1 MKNQQSGFTLVEIAI
16 VLVIIG
22 LLLGGVLKG
31 QELINSAKV
40 KNLASDFRTIPTYIY
55 GYQDKFKALPGDD
68 SAVATHIPACV
79 SPCQAGGGNGV
90 ITGLW
95 DSTTVTDETWQFWAH
110 VRMANLAAGPTT
122 WTVAADS
129 DPYSP
134 KNAVGGRLGIS
145 SMSTGQVYISG
156 MTGTYQVCSKGI
168 LGKLAK
174 QLDIQMDDGNEV
186 TGSMR
191 AVPDGSAV
199 GTAATAITAALEG
212 NNYNVCLAF

>member
-1 MKNQQSGFTLVEIAI
+1 MRNQQSGFTLVEIAI

-22 LLLGGVLKG
+22 LVLGGVLKG

-68 SAVATHIPACV
+68 SAVVTHLPACV
-79 SPCQAGGGNGV
+79 SPCQAGGGNGS
-90 ITGLW
+90 ITGNW
-95 DSTTVTDETWQFWAH
+95 DSVTATDETWQFWAH

-122 WTVAADS
+122 WAAAADT

-145 SMSTGQVYISG
+145 SMGTGQVLITG
-156 MTGTYQVCSKGI
+156 PVTPMTGTYQVCSKGI
-168 LGKLAK
+168 QGKLAK
-174 QLDIQMDDGNEV
+174 QLDVQMDDGNEI

-191 AVPDGSAV
+191 SVPDGSPI
-199 GTAATAITAALEG
+199 GTPAATITAALEG
-212 NNYNVCLAF
+212 NNYT

>member
-1 MKNQQSGFTLVEIAI
+1 MRNQQSGFTLVEIAI

-22 LLLGGVLKG
+22 LVLGGVLKG

-68 SAVATHIPACV
+68 LAAATHIPACV
-79 SPCQAGGGNGV
+79 TPCAAGSGNGV
-90 ITGLW
+90 IGGLW
-95 DSTTVTDETWQFWAH
+95 DSITATDETWQFWAH

-122 WTVAADS
+122 WTAAADT

-145 SMSTGQVYISG
+145 SMSSTPVQ
-156 MTGTYQVCSKGI
+156 Q
-168 LGKLAK
+168 
-174 QLDIQMDDGNEV
+174 
-186 TGSMR
+186 
-191 AVPDGSAV
+191 
-199 GTAATAITAALEG
+199 
-212 NNYNVCLAF
+212 